1 MDFLK
6 DYGFWIVAALL
17 PLCLG
22 FMFVINSNIDKTLNK
37 MIIELAENEAYKKY
51 TKCNHYII
59 EEKNYDYKP
68 YIPMTRVERLKGCPI
83 CGKKPTIEFK
93 WTEKDGLSADVACK
107 NCDLRMHVQDEDLTK
122 AVDVV
127 TRKWNNRAV

>member
-22 FMFVINSNIDKTLNK
+22 FMLVINSNIEKTLNK
-37 MIIELAENEAYKKY
+37 KIIDLAENEAYKAKW
-51 TKCNHYII
+51 NHFII

-68 YIPMTRVERLKGCPI
+68 YITMTRAQKLMGCPI

-93 WTEKDGLSADVACK
+93 WTEKDGLSANVVCK
-107 NCDLRMHVQDEDLTK
+107 DCDLRMHVQDEDLTK

-127 TRKWNNRAV
+127 IEKWNNRAV

>member
-1 MDFLK
+1 MGCLK
-6 DYGFWIVAALL
+6 DCVFWLVAIL

-22 FMFVINSNIDKTLNK
+22 VALVIHADVSKTLDK
-37 MIIELAENEAYKKY
+37 KIIDLAENAAYKKY
-51 TKCNHYII
+51 AKWNHFII
-59 EEKNYDYKP
+59 EDKNYDYKP
-68 YIPMTRVERLKGCPI
+68 WIPMTRVQKLMGCPI

-107 NCDLRMHVQDEDLTK
+107 NCDLRMHVQDEDLTR

-127 TRKWNNRAV
+127 IKKWNNRAV

>member
-6 DYGFWIVAALL
+6 DYDFWIVVILSL
-17 PLCLG
+17 SYFS
-22 FMFVINSNIDKTLNK
+22 FMLVINSNIEKTLNK
-37 MIIELAENEAYKKY
+37 KIIKLAENEAYKAKW
-51 TKCNHYII
+51 THYII

-68 YIPMTRVERLKGCPI
+68 HIPMTRPQKLMGCPF

-93 WTEKDGLSADVACK
+93 WTEKDGLSADVVCK
-107 NCDLRMHVQDEDLTK
+107 DCDLRMHVQDEDLTR

-127 TRKWNNRAV
+127 IKKWNGTV

>member
-1 MDFLK
+1 MNFLK

-22 FMFVINSNIDKTLNK
+22 FMFVINSNIDKALNK
-37 MIIELAENEAYKKY
+37 KIIKLAENAAYKAKW
-51 TKCNHYII
+51 THFIT

-68 YIPMTRVERLKGCPI
+68 YIPMTRAQKLMGCPI
-83 CGKKPTIEFK
+83 CGEKPTIEFK
-93 WTEKDGLSADVACK
+93 WSEKDGLSADVVCK
-107 NCDLRMHVQDEDLTK
+107 NCDLRMRVQDEDLTK

-127 TRKWNNRAV
+127 IKKWNGTV

>member
-6 DYGFWIVAALL
+6 DYDFWIVVILSL
-17 PLCLG
+17 SYFS
-22 FMFVINSNIDKTLNK
+22 FMLVINSNIEKVLNK
-37 MIIELAENEAYKKY
+37 KIIKLAENEAYKAKW
-51 TKCNHYII
+51 THYII

-68 YIPMTRVERLKGCPI
+68 YIPMTRAQKLMGCPI

-93 WTEKDGLSADVACK
+93 WTEKDGLSADVVCK
-107 NCDLRMHVQDEDLTK
+107 DCDLRMHVQDEDLTR

-127 TRKWNNRAV
+127 IKKWNGTV

>member
-22 FMFVINSNIDKTLNK
+22 FMLVINSNIDKALNK
-37 MIIELAENEAYKKY
+37 KIIDLAENEAYKAKW
-51 TKCNHYII
+51 THFII

-68 YIPMTRVERLKGCPI
+68 YISMTRAQKLMGCPI

-93 WTEKDGLSADVACK
+93 WTEKDGLSADVVCK
-107 NCDLRMHVQDEDLTK
+107 DCDLRMHVKDEDLTR

-127 TRKWNNRAV
+127 IKKWNGTV

>member
-22 FMFVINSNIDKTLNK
+22 FMLVINSNIDKALNK
-37 MIIELAENEAYKKY
+37 KIIDLAENNCKRDYAKWAYRV
-51 TKCNHYII
+51 T
-59 EEKNYDYKP
+59 EENIYDYKP

-93 WTEKDGLSADVACK
+93 WTEKDGLSANVICK
-107 NCDLRMHVQDEDLTK
+107 DCDLRLHVQDEDLTR
-122 AVDVV
+122 AVDAVIK
-127 TRKWNNRAV
+127 KWNNRAV

>member
-22 FMFVINSNIDKTLNK
+22 FMLVINSNIDKTLNK

-51 TKCNHYII
+51 AKCNHYII
-59 EEKNYDYKP
+59 EEKNYEYKP
-68 YIPMTRVERLKGCPI
+68 YITMTRAQKLMGCPI

-93 WTEKDGLSADVACK
+93 WTEKDGLSVDVVCK
-107 NCDLRMHVQDEDLTK
+107 DCDLRMHVQDEDLTK

-127 TRKWNNRAV
+127 IEKWNNRAV